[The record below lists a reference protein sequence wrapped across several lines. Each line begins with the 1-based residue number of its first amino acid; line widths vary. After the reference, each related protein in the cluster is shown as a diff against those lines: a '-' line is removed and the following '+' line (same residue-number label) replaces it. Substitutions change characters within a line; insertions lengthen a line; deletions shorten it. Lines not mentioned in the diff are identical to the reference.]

1 MLPLTM
7 AYLKDFSTAVLLE
20 LIDHGADPDAPIAQ
34 QPKGESLLEVARRK
48 KPELALAIEQ
58 HRASK

>member
-1 MLPLTM
+1 MSRTARALEKLLL
-7 AYLKDFSTAVLLE
+7 YLGDS
-20 LIDHGADPDAPIAQ
+20 
-34 QPKGESLLEVARRK
+34 PKEESLLEVARRK